1 MKRFLIFIL
10 AIIMVL
16 SVVAC
21 KNEPEKESVYPV
33 EKEAGKD
40 ALMEQGS
47 SGSKA
52 IDHTGFKI
60 NVTANTGET
69 TVAFEIG
76 GKDSIYWLSLV
87 GGTSVLAR
95 DFAGATYVF
104 FPMEAP
110 ANSFWLKL
118 SDKSL
123 KDEVFTETVDSILY
137 SIYNNEDYLTKQGTE
152 TKSGRTCTK
161 YSVSVPE
168 FGYNY
173 TVWVD
178 NEFGFTVALEASS
191 GSESLSYSMTP
202 KLSNLVEGDLPANY
216 AAAKACNLYTD
227 TPLVP

>member
-1 MKRFLIFIL
+1 MKKFLVL
-10 AIIMVL
+10 IMVVL
-16 SVVAC
+16 MVFAMVAC
-21 KNEPEKESVYPV
+21 KSEPEKESVYPV

-47 SGSKA
+47 SAKA

-60 NVTANTGET
+60 NVSANTGES

-76 GKDSIYWLSLV
+76 GKDDIYWLSLV
-87 GGTSVLAR
+87 GDVSVLVR
-95 DFAGATYVF
+95 NFAGATYMF

-110 ANSFWLKL
+110 ANSFWLKIA
-118 SDKSL
+118 DKSL
-123 KDEVFTETVDSILY
+123 KEEIFDETVDAILY

-152 TKSGRTCTK
+152 TKSGRACTK
-161 YSVSVPE
+161 YTVSVQE

-178 NEFGFTVALEASS
+178 NEFGFTVALEASA

-216 AAAKACNLYTD
+216 AKAKACNLYTD
-227 TPLVP
+227 TPVL

>member
-1 MKRFLIFIL
+1 MKKFLVLIL

-16 SVVAC
+16 TVVAC

-33 EKEAGKD
+33 EKEAGQD

-47 SGSKA
+47 SGAKA

-69 TVAFEIG
+69 PISFEVG
-76 GKDSIYWLSLV
+76 GKDNIYWLSMT
-87 GGTSVLAR
+87 GGASVLVR
-95 DFAGATYVF
+95 EFAGATYMF

-110 ANSFWLKL
+110 LNSFWLKIA
-118 SDKSL
+118 DKSL
-123 KDEVFTETVDSILY
+123 KDEIFTETVDAILY

-152 TKSGRTCTK
+152 TRNGRSCTK
-161 YSVSVPE
+161 YSVSVEE

-178 NEFGFTVALEASS
+178 NEFGFTMALEASA
-191 GSESLSYSMTP
+191 GSESLTYSMTP
-202 KLSNLVEGDLPANY
+202 KLSNLVAGDLPEKY
-216 AAAKACNLYTD
+216 AAAAACNVYTD
-227 TPLVP
+227 SL